1 MVFGTFD
8 NLHPGHLNY
17 LWQAR
22 HFGAGLMEAR
32 KAGIKKVPLEMIAV
46 IARDK
51 NVLLLKGRRPQQSE
65 KQRAAQVRA
74 AFKTAGWL
82 GKAVLGSLADKW
94 TVLKKYRPDFI
105 GLGYDQKVDLKKLKE
120 ALASAGLF
128 CKVKRLKPYQPEKF
142 KSSYYWKNG
151 KRKD

>member
-1 MVFGTFD
+1 MRVMVFGTFD

-22 HFGAGLMEAR
+22 HFGAGLMETGKPGA
-32 KAGIKKVPLEMIAV
+32 KKVPLEIIAV

-51 NVLLLKGRRPQQSE
+51 NVMSIKGRRPQQSE
-65 KQRAAQVRA
+65 RQRAAQVRTT
-74 AFKTAGWL
+74 FKTAGWS

-94 TVLKKYRPDFI
+94 AVLKKYRPDFI
-105 GLGYDQKVDLKKLKE
+105 GLGYDQKVDRKKLKG

-128 CKVKRLKPYQPEKF
+128 CKIKRLKPYQPEKF
-142 KSSYYWKNG
+142 KSSYYR
-151 KRKD
+151 RKE